1 MTAHEVF
8 RIVCGQ
14 GGCNPEYFMDR
25 MGVSEAREYAEGV
38 MMRNRSGWEQTRMIS
53 ELMIKVM
60 TGDDHHIPLP
70 WDQDA
75 EADETTEEDLEELRL
90 KAEKMEKIFNEE
102 LRMKNEEFS
111 SGMYSDF
118 SNEVLNNTSS
128 LRSE

>member
-60 TGDDHHIPLP
+60 TGDEHHIPLP

-75 EADETTEEDLEELRL
+75 EADETTEEDLEELRM

-111 SGMYSDF
+111 SGMYSD
-118 SNEVLNNTSS
+118 SS

>member
-25 MGVSEAREYAEGV
+25 MGISEAREFAEGV

-60 TGDDHHIPLP
+60 TGEDHHIPLP
-70 WDQDA
+70 WDNKTED
-75 EADETTEEDLEELRL
+75 EETTEDDLEELRK
-90 KAEKMEKIFNEE
+90 KAERMEDYLNGK
-102 LRMKNEEFS
+102 K
-111 SGMYSDF
+111 YSLE
-118 SNEVLNNTSS
+118 S
-128 LRSE
+128 